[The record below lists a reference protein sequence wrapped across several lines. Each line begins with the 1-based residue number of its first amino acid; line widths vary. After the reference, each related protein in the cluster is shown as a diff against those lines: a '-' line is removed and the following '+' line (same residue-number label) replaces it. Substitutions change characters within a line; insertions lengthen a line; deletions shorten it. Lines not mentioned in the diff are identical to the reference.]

1 MEMQQLVAVAA
12 VFMVAGTVKGVTG
25 LGLPT
30 VAIAG
35 LSMVLPLAQAAAL
48 LVLPSLLTN
57 VWQYLRCGVAWAV
70 WRRTRGLCLGIVA
83 GAWLSP
89 LPQVAS
95 AGPWAQALTGGL
107 LTLYGM
113 AGLFGLRL
121 PPPGRHDTWIGP
133 AMGLATGAL
142 TVASGVF
149 VMPSVPY
156 LQSLGLNKDTLVG
169 ALGLTFTVCTLCL
182 WISLGAGG
190 VRTDALAASAA
201 MLLPALA
208 GLGLGA
214 FARQRLSETAFKR
227 WFQIAIGALGLTM
240 VQRALASMGAA

>member
-12 VFMVAGTVKGVTG
+12 VFVVAGTVKGVTG

-70 WRRTRGLCLGIVA
+70 WRRTRGLCLGTAA

-89 LPQVAS
+89 LPEVAS

-107 LTLYGM
+107 LAFYGL
-113 AGLFGLRL
+113 AGLVGLRL
-121 PPPGRHDTWIGP
+121 PPPGRHDAWIGP

-190 VRTDALAASAA
+190 VRTDALAASAS
-201 MLLPALA
+201 MLLPALL

-214 FARQRLSETAFKR
+214 FARQRLSEAAFKR
-227 WFQIAIGALGLTM
+227 GFQIAIGALGLAM
-240 VQRALASMGAA
+240 VQRALVSMGAA

>member
-12 VFMVAGTVKGVTG
+12 VFVVAGTVKGVTG

-70 WRRTRGLCLGIVA
+70 WRRARGLCLGTAA

-89 LPQVAS
+89 LPEVAS

-107 LTLYGM
+107 LAFYGL
-113 AGLFGLRL
+113 AGLVGLRL
-121 PPPGRHDTWIGP
+121 PPPGRHDAWIGP

-190 VRTDALAASAA
+190 VRTDALAASAS
-201 MLLPALA
+201 MLLPALL

-214 FARQRLSETAFKR
+214 FARQRLSEAAFKR
-227 WFQIAIGALGLTM
+227 GFQIAIGALGLTM
-240 VQRALASMGAA
+240 VQRALVSMGAA

>member
-1 MEMQQLVAVAA
+1 MEMQQLVVVAA
-12 VFMVAGTVKGVTG
+12 VFVVAGTVKGVTG

-70 WRRTRGLCLGIVA
+70 WRRTRGLCLGTAA

-89 LPQVAS
+89 LPEVAS

-107 LTLYGM
+107 LAFYGL
-113 AGLFGLRL
+113 AGLVGLRL
-121 PPPGRHDTWIGP
+121 PPPGRHDAWIGP

-190 VRTDALAASAA
+190 VRTDALAASAS
-201 MLLPALA
+201 MLLPALL

-214 FARQRLSETAFKR
+214 FARQRLSEAAFKR
-227 WFQIAIGALGLTM
+227 GFQIAIGALGLTM
-240 VQRALASMGAA
+240 VQRALVSMGAA

>member
-1 MEMQQLVAVAA
+1 MDINQLAVVAA
-12 VFMVAGTVKGVTG
+12 VFVVAGVVKGITG

-57 VWQYLRCGVAWAV
+57 VWQYLRCGVALAV
-70 WRRTRGLCLGIVA
+70 WRRTRGLCLGIVV

-89 LPQVAS
+89 LPDLAV
-95 AGPWAQALTGGL
+95 AGPWALALTGGL
-107 LTLYGM
+107 LALYGL

-121 PPPGRHDTWIGP
+121 PAPGRHERWIGP

-149 VMPSVPY
+149 VVPSVPY
-156 LQSLGLNKDTLVG
+156 LQSLGLDKETLIG

-182 WISLGAGG
+182 WFSLGGG
-190 VRTDALAASAA
+190 GASGGALAASAG

-214 FARQRLSETAFKR
+214 VARQRLSEAAFKR
-227 WFQIAIGALGLTM
+227 GFQIAISALGLTM
-240 VQRALASMGAA
+240 VQRALSAMGIA

>member
-1 MEMQQLVAVAA
+1 MEFTQLVVVAA
-12 VFMVAGTVKGVTG
+12 VFVVAGTVKGVTG

-57 VWQYLRCGVAWAV
+57 VWQALRCGVLGEV
-70 WRRTRGLCLGIVA
+70 WRRARGLCLGIVV

-89 LPQVAS
+89 MPDLAS
-95 AGPWAQALTGGL
+95 AGPWAQVLTGGL
-107 LTLYGM
+107 LALYGL

-121 PPPGRHDTWIGP
+121 PAPGRHDVWVGP

-156 LQSLGLNKDTLVG
+156 LQSLNLNKEALIG
-169 ALGLTFTVCTLCL
+169 ALGLSFTVCTLCL
-182 WISLGAGG
+182 WISLGLGSVSSG
-190 VRTDALAASAA
+190 ALVASAG

-214 FARQRLSETAFKR
+214 FARRRLSEAAFKR
-227 WFQIAIGALGLTM
+227 GFQVAISALGLYM
-240 VQRALASMGAA
+240 VLRALPSTGAT

>member
-1 MEMQQLVAVAA
+1 MEMQQLVAAAA
-12 VFMVAGTVKGVTG
+12 VFVVAGTIKGVTG

-57 VWQYLRCGVAWAV
+57 VWQYLRCGVALAV
-70 WRRTRGLCLGIVA
+70 WRRTRGLCLGIAA

-89 LPQVAS
+89 LPEVAS

-107 LTLYGM
+107 LTLYGLS
-113 AGLFGLRL
+113 GLIGLRL
-121 PPPGRHDTWIGP
+121 PAPGRHDTWIGP

-156 LQSLGLNKDTLVG
+156 LQSLILNKETLIG

-182 WISLGAGG
+182 WASLGAGG
-190 VRTDALAASAA
+190 VRTEALAASAA
-201 MLLPALA
+201 MLVPALA

-214 FARQRLSETAFKR
+214 FARQRLSEAAFKR
-227 WFQIAIGALGLTM
+227 GFQIAISALGLTM
-240 VQRALASMGAA
+240 VLRALPSMGIA

>member
-1 MEMQQLVAVAA
+1 METQQLAVAA
-12 VFMVAGTVKGVTG
+12 AVFVVAGLVKGVTG

-57 VWQYLRCGVAWAV
+57 VWQYLRCGVALAV
-70 WRRTRGLCLGIVA
+70 WRRARGLSLGIVA

-89 LPQVAS
+89 LPDVAS
-95 AGPWAQALTGGL
+95 AGPWAQGLTGGL
-107 LTLYGM
+107 LALYGL

-121 PPPGRHDTWIGP
+121 PAPGRHDTWIGP

-156 LQSLGLNKDTLVG
+156 LQSLNLNKETLIG
-169 ALGLTFTVCTLCL
+169 ALGLTFTVCTVCL
-182 WISLGAGG
+182 WVSLGNGG
-190 VRTDALAASAA
+190 VRTGALAASAG
-201 MLLPALA
+201 MLLPALV
-208 GLGLGA
+208 GLCLGA
-214 FARQRLSETAFKR
+214 FARERLSEAAFKR
-227 WFQIAIGALGLTM
+227 WFQIAISALGLYM
-240 VQRALASMGAA
+240 VLRALFPMGAT

>member
-1 MEMQQLVAVAA
+1 MEINQWVVVAA
-12 VFMVAGTVKGVTG
+12 VFVIAGTVKGVTG

-57 VWQYLRCGVAWAV
+57 VWQTLRCGVLAEV
-70 WRRTRGLCLGIVA
+70 WRRTRGLCLGIA
-83 GAWLSP
+83 LGAWLSP
-89 LPQVAS
+89 LPGLS
-95 AGPWAQALTGGL
+95 GAGPWAQVLTGGL
-107 LTLYGM
+107 LALYGL

-121 PPPGRHDTWIGP
+121 PAPGRHDTWIGP

-156 LQSLGLNKDTLVG
+156 LQSLNLNKETLIG

-190 VRTDALAASAA
+190 VRTDALAASAG
-201 MLLPALA
+201 MLLPALL

-214 FARQRLSETAFKR
+214 FARQRLSEAAFKR
-227 WFQIAIGALGLTM
+227 WFQIAISALGLYM
-240 VQRALASMGAA
+240 VLRALSSMGAT

>member
-1 MEMQQLVAVAA
+1 MEMQQWWVVVAVF
-12 VFMVAGTVKGVTG
+12 VVAGTVKGVTG

-57 VWQYLRCGVAWAV
+57 VWQYLRCGVALAV
-70 WRRTRGLCLGIVA
+70 WRRTRGLCLGIVV

-89 LPQVAS
+89 LPGVVS
-95 AGPWAQALTGGL
+95 AGPWAHALTGGL
-107 LTLYGM
+107 LALYGL

-121 PPPGRHDTWIGP
+121 PQPGRHDVWVGP

-156 LQSLGLNKDTLVG
+156 LQSLNLDKETLIG
-169 ALGLTFTVCTLCL
+169 ALGLTFTVCTVCL

-190 VRTDALAASAA
+190 VRTDALAASAG

-214 FARQRLSETAFKR
+214 FARQRLSEAAFKR
-227 WFQIAIGALGLTM
+227 WFQIAISALGLY
-240 VQRALASMGAA
+240 VVLRALFPMGAT

>member
-1 MEMQQLVAVAA
+1 MEIDQWLVVAV
-12 VFMVAGTVKGVTG
+12 VFVVAGTIKGVTG

-35 LSMVLPLAQAAAL
+35 LSMVLPLAQAASL

-57 VWQYLRCGVAWAV
+57 VWQALRCRVLGEV

-89 LPQVAS
+89 LPGLAG

-107 LTLYGM
+107 LALYGL

-121 PPPGRHDTWIGP
+121 PGPGRHGAWVGL

-156 LQSLGLNKDTLVG
+156 LQSLNLNKETLIG
-169 ALGLTFTVCTLCL
+169 ALGLVFTVCTLCL
-182 WISLGAGG
+182 WISLGADG
-190 VRTDALAASAA
+190 VRTDALAASAG

-214 FARQRLSETAFKR
+214 FARQRLSEAAFKR
-227 WFQIAIGALGLTM
+227 GFQVAISTLGLYM
-240 VQRALASMGAA
+240 VLRALPSMGAA

>member
-12 VFMVAGTVKGVTG
+12 VFVVAGTVKGVTG

-70 WRRTRGLCLGIVA
+70 WRRTRGLCLGTAA

-89 LPQVAS
+89 LPEVAS

-107 LTLYGM
+107 LAFYGL
-113 AGLFGLRL
+113 AGLVGLRL
-121 PPPGRHDTWIGP
+121 PPPGRHDAWIGP

-190 VRTDALAASAA
+190 VRTDALAASAS
-201 MLLPALA
+201 MLLPALL

-214 FARQRLSETAFKR
+214 FARQRLSEAAFKR
-227 WFQIAIGALGLTM
+227 GFQIAIGALGLAM

>member
-12 VFMVAGTVKGVTG
+12 VFVVAGTVKGVTG

-57 VWQYLRCGVAWAV
+57 VWQYLRCGAAWAV
-70 WRRTRGLCLGIVA
+70 WRRTRGLCLGTAA

-89 LPQVAS
+89 LPEVAS

-107 LTLYGM
+107 LAFYGL
-113 AGLFGLRL
+113 AGLVGLRL
-121 PPPGRHDTWIGP
+121 PPPGRHDAWIGP

-190 VRTDALAASAA
+190 VRTDALAASAS
-201 MLLPALA
+201 MLLPALL

-214 FARQRLSETAFKR
+214 FARQRLSEAAFKR
-227 WFQIAIGALGLTM
+227 GFQIAIGALGLAM
-240 VQRALASMGAA
+240 VQRALVSMGAA

>member
-12 VFMVAGTVKGVTG
+12 VFVVAGTVKGVTG

-70 WRRTRGLCLGIVA
+70 WRRTRGLCLGTAA

-89 LPQVAS
+89 LPEVAS

-107 LTLYGM
+107 LAFYGL
-113 AGLFGLRL
+113 AGLVGLRL
-121 PPPGRHDTWIGP
+121 PPPGFPWSTTSSTTP
-133 AMGLATGAL
+133 
-142 TVASGVF
+142 
-149 VMPSVPY
+149 PSSCSSSFFP
-156 LQSLGLNKDTLVG
+156 LV
-169 ALGLTFTVCTLCL
+169 LPLSF
-182 WISLGAGG
+182 
-190 VRTDALAASAA
+190 R
-201 MLLPALA
+201 LPA
-208 GLGLGA
+208 
-214 FARQRLSETAFKR
+214 TA
-227 WFQIAIGALGLTM
+227 
-240 VQRALASMGAA
+240 

>member
-12 VFMVAGTVKGVTG
+12 VFVVAGTVKGVTG

-70 WRRTRGLCLGIVA
+70 WRRTRGLCLGTAA

-89 LPQVAS
+89 LPEVAS

-107 LTLYGM
+107 LAFYGL
-113 AGLFGLRL
+113 AGLVGLRL
-121 PPPGRHDTWIGP
+121 PPPGRHDAWIGP

-190 VRTDALAASAA
+190 VRTDALAASAS
-201 MLLPALA
+201 MLLPALL

-214 FARQRLSETAFKR
+214 FARQRLSEAAFKR
-227 WFQIAIGALGLTM
+227 GFQIAIGALGLTM
-240 VQRALASMGAA
+240 VQRALVSMGAA

>member
-1 MEMQQLVAVAA
+1 MELQQLWVVAA
-12 VFMVAGTVKGVTG
+12 VFVIAGTVKGVTG

-35 LSMVLPLAQAAAL
+35 LSLVLPLAQAAAL

-57 VWQYLRCGVAWAV
+57 VWQYLRCGAVLAV

-83 GAWLSP
+83 GACLSP
-89 LPQVAS
+89 LPDVAS
-95 AGPWAQALTGGL
+95 AGPWAQVLTGGL
-107 LTLYGM
+107 LAFYGL

-121 PPPGRHDTWIGP
+121 PAPGRHDTWIGP

-156 LQSLGLNKDTLVG
+156 LQSLSLNKETLVG
-169 ALGLTFTVCTLCL
+169 ALGLTFTVCTVCL

-190 VRTDALAASAA
+190 VRTEALAASAG
-201 MLLPALA
+201 MLLPALI

-214 FARQRLSETAFKR
+214 FARQRLSEAAFKR
-227 WFQIAIGALGLTM
+227 WFQIAISALGLYM
-240 VQRALASMGAA
+240 VLRALSSMGVT